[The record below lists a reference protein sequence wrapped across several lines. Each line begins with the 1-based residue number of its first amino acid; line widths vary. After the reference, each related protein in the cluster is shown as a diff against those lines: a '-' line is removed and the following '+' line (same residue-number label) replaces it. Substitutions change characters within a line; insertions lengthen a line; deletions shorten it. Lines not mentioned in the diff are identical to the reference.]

1 MNLVRI
7 TCPRGAMTENER
19 ARMAASI
26 TSGTVGETDMAP
38 EETMKRARRMTHIAF
53 LELDGWTTGDGP
65 VAQDAPP
72 PFVVTVTV
80 PEAWRSE
87 VSRQFTG
94 VIRAAIRRYDAG
106 RGYSRDGGDVW
117 INTVGIL
124 DGSIGLNGTAST
136 ADDVL
141 AYMTEEFRA
150 REPESVDVPDDVV
163 IDPICGMHVRL
174 VPKAITLDHD
184 GQVIGF
190 CSLGCRAAYARQ
202 HGLEIPAAG

>member
-1 MNLVRI
+1 MNLVEI
-7 TCPRGAMTENER
+7 SCPRGAMSDGER

-26 TSGTVGETDMAP
+26 MAGTVGETDMAP
-38 EETMKRARRMTHIAF
+38 EATMKRARRMAHVAF
-53 LELDGWTTGDGP
+53 RELEGWVTGDGP
-65 VAQDAPP
+65 LAPDAPP

-94 VIRAAIRRYDAG
+94 VIRAAIRRYDAD

-136 ADDVL
+136 AANVL

-150 REPESVDVPDDVV
+150 LGKQPVDVPEGTL

-174 VPKAITLDHD
+174 VPRAITLDHD
-184 GQVIGF
+184 GTTIGF

-202 HGLEIPAAG
+202 HGLEIPGTV

>member
-1 MNLVRI
+1 MNLVEI
-7 TCPRGAMTENER
+7 ACPRGAMSEDER

-26 TSGTVGETDMAP
+26 TSATVGETEMAP
-38 EETMKRARRMTHIAF
+38 EATLKRARRMTHIAF
-53 LELDGWTTGDGP
+53 RELDGWTTGDGP
-65 VAQDAPP
+65 VAPDAPP
-72 PFVVTVTV
+72 PFVITVTV

-94 VIRAAIRRYDAG
+94 VMRAAIRRYDAG
-106 RGYSRDGGDVW
+106 RGYSRAGGDVW

-141 AYMTEEFRA
+141 AYMTEEYRA
-150 REPESVDVPDDVV
+150 GSTESTGLPDGVV

-184 GQVIGF
+184 GTTVGF

-202 HGLEIPAAG
+202 HGLEIPGAS